1 MEEEITFGRLLNY
14 DIHISAT
21 NNNCYIVKVGCCTMA
36 YDNHVDL
43 LNHLR
48 QYLTDLKGT
57 ENKYHTQNT
66 NIPVEAPTYCDPV

>member
-1 MEEEITFGRLLNY
+1 MKEEITFGKLLNY
-14 DIHISAT
+14 DIRIRST
-21 NNNCYIVKVGCCTMA
+21 NNNCFTVKVGCCTMA

-57 ENKYHTQNT
+57 ENKYYSQKT
-66 NIPVEAPTYCDPV
+66 NVPVEAPTPGDPV